1 MVHRCVF
8 STERLPAPIRVYA
21 ILLEE
26 CQKWN
31 CTKLLLQLK
40 KRDKKKKP
48 SASCI
53 TNFGNPVRADRH
65 VFRFWRGCGVSR
77 TVLAVVPIINQL
89 PSNLERI
96 LVFTMLKSRNLLAE
110 ATR

>member
-1 MVHRCVF
+1 MELHK
-8 STERLPAPIRVYA
+8 TITPI
-21 ILLEE
+21 
-26 CQKWN
+26 
-31 CTKLLLQLK
+31 K
-40 KRDKKKKP
+40 KTRQKKKKP

-53 TNFGNPVRADRH
+53 TNFGNPVRADCH

-96 LVFTMLKSRNLLAE
+96 LVFTMLKWPSRNLLAE